1 MLAKMLGWGQSIVEY
16 LDLEELAE
24 ALHQLGRSTYFLS
37 IYSYVLCA

>member
-1 MLAKMLGWGQSIVEY
+1 MLAKMLDWGQSIVEY

-24 ALHQLGRSTYFLS
+24 TLHQLGRSTFFLS